1 VETYRRLGVRWVAAR
16 ETRISHDTVTRL
28 EVADPVFA
36 AQVEAAR
43 QEFADSLEQNLDR
56 LAKKKDNVIANI
68 VMAKKH
74 RPEDFI
80 ERRQELHL
88 HAHAQVGEGDA
99 RQLLAAMLAH
109 STGAPREPLAIAQ
122 LGNESSTV
130 LEAGRSEE
138 SPLEEGPPA

>member
-1 VETYRRLGVRWVAAR
+1 VAAR
-16 ETRISHDTVTRL
+16 QAQVSHDTVRL
-28 EVADPVFA
+28 YESADQGFA
-36 AQVEAAR
+36 AAIENAR
-43 QEFADSLEQNLDR
+43 QEYADFLELNMRR
-56 LAKKKDNVIANI
+56 LAIKKDNVIANI

-88 HAHAQVGEGDA
+88 HAHATVTEDGA

-130 LEAGRSEE
+130 LEAGRSDEP
-138 SPLEEGPPA
+138 PLEGPPR